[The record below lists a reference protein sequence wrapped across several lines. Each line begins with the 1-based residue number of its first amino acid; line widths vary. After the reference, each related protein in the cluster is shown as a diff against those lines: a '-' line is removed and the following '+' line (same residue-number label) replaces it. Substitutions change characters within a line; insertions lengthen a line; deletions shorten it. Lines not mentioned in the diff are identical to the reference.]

1 MKRVRFSDEQIVR
14 ILQEADHSPTAEAAK
29 RH

>member
-1 MKRVRFSDEQIVR
+1 MKKSRHSDEQIVR
-14 ILQEADHSPTAEAAK
+14 ILRETDRDMVPEVA